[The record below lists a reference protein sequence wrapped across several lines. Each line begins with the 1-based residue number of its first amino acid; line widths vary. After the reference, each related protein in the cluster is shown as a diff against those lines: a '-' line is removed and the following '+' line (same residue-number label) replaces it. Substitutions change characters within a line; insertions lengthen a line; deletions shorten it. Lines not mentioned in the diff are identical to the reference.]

1 MMASCFL
8 CGKKI
13 GFFDTESQ
21 ILEKPI
27 CNSCHERIMDDVDS
41 VLSVCK
47 SEAEVEEKSKQ
58 ITKKIALLAPLLFVS
73 TEFCCFVTIIFI
85 KVKNHFTS
93 REYS

>member
-1 MMASCFL
+1 MANCFL
-8 CGKKI
+8 CRKKI

-47 SEAEVEEKSKQ
+47 SETEIKEKSKYIRKKMTLKYKEPQ
-58 ITKKIALLAPLLFVS
+58 ISAITKYINETRDYYINNITK
-73 TEFCCFVTIIFI
+73 
-85 KVKNHFTS
+85 TS
-93 REYS
+93 HT